1 MKNSKILL
9 SALVVLFSIVFT
21 TFFRETGQV
30 NPEATPLQTIPPTVT
45 RQQAR
50 VVRVIDGDTIEIEG
64 GQKVRYIGIN
74 TPESD
79 VCYSTESTI
88 RNRELVEGRVVTL
101 ERDISETDKYG
112 RLLRYVYS
120 GELFINEVLVK
131 EGYAEVST
139 FPPDVKYQDKFL
151 EAQRQARE
159 NNFGF
164 WSSCP

>member
-1 MKNSKILL
+1 MVVLL
-9 SALVVLFSIVFT
+9 SIIFT
-21 TFFRETGQV
+21 TFFQDAEKV
-30 NPEATPLQTIPPTVT
+30 NPKATPTQRDPSTVT
-45 RQQAR
+45 NQQ
-50 VVRVIDGDTIEIEG
+50 VKVTRVIDGDTIEIEG

-79 VCYSTESTI
+79 NCYSTESTI
-88 RNRELVEGRVVTL
+88 KNRELVEGRIVTL
-101 ERDISETDKYG
+101 EKDVSETDKYG

-120 GELFINEVLVK
+120 GELFINEILVK

-139 FPPDVKYQDKFL
+139 FPPDVRYQDKFL